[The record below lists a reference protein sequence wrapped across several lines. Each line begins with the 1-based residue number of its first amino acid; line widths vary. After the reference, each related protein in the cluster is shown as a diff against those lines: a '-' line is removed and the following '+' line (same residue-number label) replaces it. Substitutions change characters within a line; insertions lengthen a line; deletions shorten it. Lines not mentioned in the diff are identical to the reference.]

1 MTVRSYAFE
10 GTFTPWA
17 AGGDRS
23 PCWKRS
29 QKISKR
35 NAPCGT
41 PFVGLRDET
50 FVSDSGLVASYE
62 AGSPVSHV
70 TPGHSVPCMPL
81 CLTNTGNGKR
91 IHVLV
96 LPDSACMRFHY

>member
-1 MTVRSYAFE
+1 MLEEITK
-10 GTFTPWA
+10 
-17 AGGDRS
+17 D
-23 PCWKRS
+23 K
-29 QKISKR
+29 QKECSLW
-35 NAPCGT
+35 N